1 MKAKMVLLLA
11 LLIILAGCG
20 SFGAPV
26 GNLSY
31 SGPSKIA
38 LHAGDRIPGTD
49 IVMLEASKD
58 GAKFKIGGQVA
69 SKLNGDSVD
78 WKGKVADGVTM
89 NLHYRVAWLGDKSAR
104 LIGTVTLDISGV
116 DPKQA
121 SWNGNS
127 KLKFTLPVTYFV
139 KKGDDIPGTTL
150 SYKGKTEKG
159 AEIGGVEGYPYRK
172 MADSIVWTGKLRDNV
187 YLKLVSRIGLYDGS
201 RLQVIG
207 LATIGIQP

>member
-1 MKAKMVLLLA
+1 MKAKIVLLLVF
-11 LLIILAGCG
+11 LLILAGCG
-20 SFGAPV
+20 SSGAPV

-31 SGPSKIA
+31 SGPSKVA

-58 GAKFKIGGQVA
+58 GAKFKIGGQIA
-69 SKLNGDSVD
+69 SKLSGDSVD
-78 WKGKVADGVTM
+78 WRGNVADGVSM
-89 NLHYRVAWLGDKSAR
+89 DLHYRVAWLGANSAR

-121 SWNGNS
+121 GWDGNA

-139 KKGDDIPGTTL
+139 KKGGYIPGTTL
-150 SYKGKTEKG
+150 SYKGRAEKG

-172 MADSIVWTGKLRDNV
+172 IADSIVWTGKLRDNV
-187 YLKLVSRIGLYDGS
+187 YLKLVSRVGLYDNS
-201 RLQVIG
+201 RLQVVG